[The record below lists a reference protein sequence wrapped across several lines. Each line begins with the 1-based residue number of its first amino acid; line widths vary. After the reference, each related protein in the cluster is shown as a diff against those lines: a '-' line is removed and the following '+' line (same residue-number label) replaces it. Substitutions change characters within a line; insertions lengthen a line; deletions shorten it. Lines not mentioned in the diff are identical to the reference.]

1 MNRHIILL
9 LILVVLSGFNGEAK
23 PNPKNI
29 IIISVDTLR
38 ADHLGCYGYPLN
50 TSPAI
55 DAFSRDG
62 VRFSRCYSLT
72 PLTGPSFT
80 TMLTS
85 LPPFKHGA
93 KRNGLSIYRKIKT
106 LPYFL
111 KRFGYR
117 SAAFI
122 SNWPLR
128 KKLSGLH
135 QHFDVYREVFTK
147 KRWLGILNWEG
158 VAPEVNRKVSAWLE
172 DNHKKK
178 FFLWVLYTEPHA
190 PYVLH
195 KKFTFDY
202 SRVPSPT
209 YPAKT
214 RMKKIKKYDSEIAYA
229 DYYIGKLIKKIKE
242 LGLYRDTLIIFMSD
256 HGESFGEHNYFRHG
270 RKLYNSTLHVPLIVK
285 LPDNRFNNTVRQENV
300 SLLDIGPTLFSAL
313 NLPLYPKM
321 EGIDLFNEANT
332 SPGREILLE
341 AYSGTVHFRRK
352 AKKYKMKVKPIRYG
366 IINGSVKMIYSFKA
380 KTFEAYDLN
389 SDPFESRNIFSR
401 LTTEDN
407 EMKQALLGKVEQVTK
422 YIKLSRKYRL
432 KEASISKEDLDKL
445 KTMGY
450 IE

>member
-1 MNRHIILL
+1 
-9 LILVVLSGFNGEAK
+9 
-23 PNPKNI
+23 
-29 IIISVDTLR
+29 
-38 ADHLGCYGYPLN
+38 
-50 TSPAI
+50 
-55 DAFSRDG
+55 
-62 VRFSRCYSLT
+62 
-72 PLTGPSFT
+72 
-80 TMLTS
+80 MLTS